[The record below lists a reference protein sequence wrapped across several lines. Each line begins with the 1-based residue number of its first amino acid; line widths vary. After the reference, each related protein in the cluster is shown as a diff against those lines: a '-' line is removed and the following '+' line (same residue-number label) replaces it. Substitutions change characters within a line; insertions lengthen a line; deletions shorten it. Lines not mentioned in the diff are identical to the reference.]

1 MSGAAFIK
9 SVKSVG
15 DSTEALNVLKSIR
28 STGDLGDVLSAISR
42 SDMNNLLKKI
52 DVNDLNQ
59 VLKNVP
65 DDQLAKIG
73 KNLDPEILKTIDN
86 INPEL
91 AGKLGKQTPIVVDAT
106 TRVVKSVGEGLV
118 NVTKKL
124 SGATKKKIEDI
135 GKIFKK
141 GESAGDQGKN
151 VAKEVSE
158 QTPSAAKAADDATEA
173 VPAAKD
179 GLKKLGMYT
188 AGGTLLL
195 MLVYNTSNPFRAIER
210 ALNDAGEVAQGV
222 KEVADAAAGAIK
234 DTAVG
239 GFNFISFITK
249 NAWISGSMSILCM
262 ILVVGLL
269 ATSMLGGNNRGGR
282 RLRN

>member
-42 SDMNNLLKKI
+42 SDMNNLLKQI

-65 DDQLAKIG
+65 DNQLAKIG

-91 AGKLGKQTPIVVDAT
+91 AGKLGKQTSSVADVT

-124 SGATKKKIEDI
+124 SGATKKKIEDF
-135 GKIFKK
+135 GKKIKK
-141 GESAGDQGKN
+141 GESTGDQGKN
-151 VAKEVSE
+151 IAKEVSD
-158 QTPSAAKAADDATEA
+158 QAPGAAKAADDATDA

-210 ALNDAGEVAQGV
+210 ALNDAGDVAQGV

-262 ILVVGLL
+262 ILVVGLF